1 MTCKGLPLAARQ
13 QWRPGRAGVAGSR
26 WRRSARPSRGGRRS
40 RLQFQPVDFRQLEVF
55 AKVVEIRSFSRA
67 AEALRL
73 TQSTVSEH
81 IRLLEDEIGTRLFDR
96 LGRETLPTRAGE
108 LLHGYAERLLALRTE
123 AAQSLQQ
130 FLGQVAGVLTV
141 GASTIPGEYVLPPLI
156 GVFRE
161 KFPQV
166 SIALQISDT
175 RGIVEAVVEGQVE
188 LGVVGARPDQRIL
201 QAVELMPDE
210 LVVVVPPGH
219 AWFGRRVVTLE
230 ELRPE
235 PLIVREPGSGSR
247 QALET
252 ALDEAGLGLDT
263 LRVIAEIG
271 STSAIKQAVKAGVG
285 LSIVSKRAVEEECR
299 HGLLWCVKIKDLR
312 FTRHF
317 YVVTHSGRSRSPLCQ
332 AFLDFLLSTR

>member
-1 MTCKGLPLAARQ
+1 M
-13 QWRPGRAGVAGSR
+13 
-26 WRRSARPSRGGRRS
+26 
-40 RLQFQPVDFRQLEVF
+40 DFRQLEVF
-55 AKVVEIRSFSRA
+55 ARVVETRSFSRA
-67 AEALRL
+67 AEALHL

-81 IRLLEDEIGTRLFDR
+81 VRLLEEEIGSRLFDR

-108 LLHGYAERLLALRTE
+108 LLYGYAQRLLTLRTE
-123 AAQSLQQ
+123 ALQGLQQ
-130 FLGQVAGVLTV
+130 FLGQIVGSLMV

-156 GVFRE
+156 GAFRE

-166 SIALQISDT
+166 SIALQIADT
-175 RGIVEAVVEGQVE
+175 RGIVEAVVEGRVE
-188 LGVVGARPDQRIL
+188 LGVVGARPDQRVL

-219 AWFGRRVVTLE
+219 AWFGRRLVTLE
-230 ELRPE
+230 ELKPE

-252 ALDEAGLGLDT
+252 ALEEAGLGLDA
-263 LRVIAEIG
+263 LRVIVEMG

-285 LSIVSKRAVEEECR
+285 LSIISKRAVDEECR
-299 HGLLWCVKIKDLR
+299 HGLLWCMKIKDLR

-317 YVVTHSGRSRSPLCQ
+317 YVITHTGRSRSPLCQ
-332 AFLDFLLSTR
+332 AFLDFLLSSR